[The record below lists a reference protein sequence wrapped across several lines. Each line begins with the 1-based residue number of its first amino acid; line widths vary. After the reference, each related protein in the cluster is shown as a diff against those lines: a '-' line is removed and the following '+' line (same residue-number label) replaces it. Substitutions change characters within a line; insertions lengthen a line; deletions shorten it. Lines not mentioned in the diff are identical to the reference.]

1 MSLDVDTLFELVPAH
16 LRVQDAILGAARKT
30 ELGDQ
35 SAKPVEDFG
44 PLRTLISIVASEVA
58 RLEIALDQLYDDH
71 FIETCVEW
79 VAPYIGDLVG
89 ARGAYDL
96 GANGLSA
103 RALVANAIALRR
115 AKGTAA
121 AIEEVASA
129 ATLWDAVAVEFFQ
142 HVIIAQSMRL
152 PRPARNATVGLRD
165 LTALRRVGSA
175 FDTIPRTIEARRIA
189 TAGGRWNLPNVGA
202 FLRRVDARSHEWSAA
217 SPVAVNLRDFFF
229 HPLGIDTPLW
239 AAPAIDPSIN
249 NRRTIAHVP
258 RPIDRADMRG
268 AMDQYFGSGRALAV
282 RVRARGADA
291 DLARTIDPATILVC
305 DLPDAPVAPG
315 FRHSPS
321 PQNTRID
328 PVRGRLILADDV
340 VMDPAD
346 VVEVMFHEGAVL
358 DFGGGCYERADRIV
372 ESIAGRDAVA
382 VGPDA
387 DVAAALA
394 AAFATALGVVRIE
407 SNSLHV
413 VPGGAVALAADAR
426 IAIGAKNETAPILRV
441 QADFHF
447 TGGSAAGA
455 EVVLSGLTIA
465 GGIRIGTGVRKLTL
479 TDVTLVPGRDRDR
492 AGSAT
497 APAAPSLTIES
508 DGCEVTITR
517 SVLGPIVIAGDD
529 VRLDL
534 VESVVVAETAT
545 AMALSRDADV
555 DGDQVSMRN
564 VTVIGCVAIGSVGE
578 ISDSI
583 LWGKVAQGAADPA
596 FKAMRLQDGCVRFSA
611 LPSGAIAPRRYRCV
625 PTGPDDFD
633 APAFMSVV
641 WPGPNFARLKA
652 ITPRS
657 ITRGA
662 SDGGEMGIYGALK
675 QRAREINLAER
686 LAEFTPFGME
696 SGFFYEN

>member
-35 SAKPVEDFG
+35 SAKPAEDFG
-44 PLRTLISIVASEVA
+44 PLRTLISIVASEVV

-71 FIETCVEW
+71 FIETCAEW

-121 AIEEVASA
+121 AVEEVAKA

-142 HVIIAQSMRL
+142 RVIIAQSMRL
-152 PRPARNATVGLRD
+152 PRPARNATAGLRD
-165 LTALRRVGSA
+165 LMALRRVGSA

-189 TAGGRWNLPNVGA
+189 TSGGRWNLPNIGA
-202 FLRRVDARSHEWSAA
+202 FLRRVHARSHGWSAA
-217 SPVAVNLRDFFF
+217 SPVAANLRDFFF

-239 AAPAIDPSIN
+239 AAPAVDPSIN
-249 NRRTIAHVP
+249 TRRTVAHVP
-258 RPIDRADMRG
+258 RPIGRADMRG
-268 AMDQYFGSGRALAV
+268 AIDQYFGPDNALAI

-291 DLARTIDPATILVC
+291 NLARAIDPATVLVC

-340 VMDPAD
+340 VVDATD
-346 VVEVMFHEGAVL
+346 VVEVLFHEGAVL

-372 ESIAGRDAVA
+372 ESIADDGAVA
-382 VGPDA
+382 VGLDA

-394 AAFATALGVVRIE
+394 AAFATTPGVVRIE

-413 VPGGAVALAADAR
+413 VPGGAVALVADAT
-426 IAIGAKNETAPILRV
+426 IAIGARNETAPVLRL

-447 TGGSAAGA
+447 TGGGAVGA
-455 EVVLSGLTIA
+455 EIVLSGLTIA
-465 GGIRIGTGVRKLTL
+465 GGIRIGDGVRKLVL
-479 TDVTLVPGRDRDR
+479 TDVTLVPGRDRNR
-492 AGSAT
+492 AGSTT

-508 DGCEVTITR
+508 DGCEVKITR
-517 SVLGPIVIAGDD
+517 SVLGPIVIARDD
-529 VRLDL
+529 VKLDL

-545 AMALSRDADV
+545 AMALSRAPNV
-555 DGDQVSMRN
+555 DGDRVSMQN

-583 LWGKVAQGAADPA
+583 LWGKVAQGAPDPA

-611 LPSGAIAPRRYRCV
+611 LPSGAIAPRRFRCI
-625 PTGPDDFD
+625 PTGPNDLD

-641 WPGPNFARLKA
+641 WPGPNFVRLKA
-652 ITPRS
+652 ITPPS
-657 ITRGA
+657 ITQGA
-662 SDGGEMGIYGALK
+662 SDGGEMGVYGALK

-686 LAEFTPFGME
+686 IAEFTPFGME

>member
-30 ELGDQ
+30 EVGDQ
-35 SAKPVEDFG
+35 SAKPAEDFG

-71 FIETCVEW
+71 FIETCAEW

-121 AIEEVASA
+121 AIEEVAKA

-142 HVIIAQSMRL
+142 RVIIAQSMRL
-152 PRPARNATVGLRD
+152 PRPARNATVGPRD

-189 TAGGRWNLPNVGA
+189 TSGGRWNLPNIGT
-202 FLRRVDARSHEWSAA
+202 FLQRVHARSHEWSAA
-217 SPVAVNLRDFFF
+217 SPVAANLRDFFF

-239 AAPAIDPSIN
+239 APPAVDPSIN
-249 NRRTIAHVP
+249 TRRTFAHVP
-258 RPIDRADMRG
+258 RPIGRADMRG
-268 AMDQYFGSGRALAV
+268 AIDQYFGPDSALGV

-291 DLARTIDPATILVC
+291 NLARAIDPTTVLVC

-340 VMDPAD
+340 VVDAAD

-358 DFGGGCYERADRIV
+358 DFGGGCYERAHRIV
-372 ESIAGRDAVA
+372 ESIAEAAVI
-382 VGPDA
+382 GPDA

-394 AAFATALGVVRIE
+394 TAFATTPGALRIN

-413 VPGGAVALAADAR
+413 VPGGVVTLVADAS
-426 IAIGAKNETAPILRV
+426 IAIGADNEAAPVLRV
-441 QADFHF
+441 QTDFLF
-447 TGGSAAGA
+447 TAVGA
-455 EVVLSGLTIA
+455 VGATVVLSGLTIA
-465 GGIRIGTGVRKLTL
+465 GGISVGDGVRKLIL
-479 TDVTLVPGRDRDR
+479 TDVTLVPGRDRNR
-492 AGSAT
+492 AGSAA
-497 APAAPSLTIES
+497 APAAPSLTIDS

-517 SVLGPIVIAGDD
+517 SVLGPIVIGKDD
-529 VRLDL
+529 VKLDL

-545 AMALSRDADV
+545 AMALSRVAGV

-583 LWGKVAQGAADPA
+583 LWGKVAQGAPDPA

-611 LPSGAIAPRRYRCV
+611 LPPGAIAPRRYRCV

-641 WPGPNFARLKA
+641 WPGPNFVRLKA
-652 ITPRS
+652 ITPTS
-657 ITRGA
+657 ITQGA
-662 SDGGEMGIYGALK
+662 SDGGEMGVYGALK